1 MIREICDVC
10 KKNDANVKY
19 KIKKSRKGMYVR
31 GSNCI
36 KWVGDIWQ
44 PWERIMICD
53 ECAEKLFGTKSNKCG
68 APDPQN
74 VEYAIHNIIQKNR
87 EEVHNESNR

>member
-1 MIREICDVC
+1 MATLG
-10 KKNDANVKY
+10 K
-19 KIKKSRKGMYVR
+19 
-31 GSNCI
+31 
-36 KWVGDIWQ
+36 
-44 PWERIMICD
+44 IMICD

-87 EEVHNESNR
+87 EEVHNESNK